1 MSHGGGGD
9 SLKVVMA
16 ALAGNLAIAVLK
28 FVAAYFSKSA
38 AMLAEAVHSVSDTGN
53 QALLIVGMRLAMRP
67 ADERHPFGRSGEQY
81 FWPFIVSLLLFA
93 VGGAFAIY
101 EGIHKIHDPGQEA
114 TTRQLLWAYV
124 VLGGSVVFES
134 MSFSVAFKE
143 FRAMR
148 QGRTYREVLTDAK
161 DVTVPLVL
169 MEDTAALA
177 GLVVALGGVLF
188 SQIFHAP
195 WIDGAA
201 SVIIGAILCSVAVFL
216 AFETHGLLIGEGATK
231 ADRDRAE
238 RLVRASPHVDD
249 VLEVLT
255 LHIGPNDVILAL
267 KVAFSKGLTVDEL
280 EEAINEIERRVRGEM
295 PHMRRIF
302 VEPDSKGGFTEGVS
316 REEAEAAEKKK
327 SKDAHADDKG
337 AAAPS

>member
-1 MSHGGGGD
+1 M
-9 SLKVVMA
+9 KVVMA

-28 FVAAYFSKSA
+28 FGAAYYSKST

-53 QALLIVGMRLAMRP
+53 QALLIVGMRLALRP
-67 ADERHPFGRSGEQY
+67 ADEKHPFGRSGEQY

-101 EGIHKIHDPGQEA
+101 EGLHKMHNPGA
-114 TTRQLLWAYV
+114 AASTKQLIAAYV
-124 VLGGSVVFES
+124 VLGGSVIFES
-134 MSFSVAFKE
+134 MSWSVAFKE

-177 GLVVALGGVLF
+177 GLVVALLGVAI
-188 SQIFHAP
+188 SQFAHAP
-195 WIDGAA
+195 WVDGAA
-201 SVIIGAILCSVAVFL
+201 SVVIGAILCAVAVFL

-238 RLVRASPHVDD
+238 RIVAKSPSVDR
-249 VLEVLT
+249 VVEVLT
-255 LHIGPNDVILAL
+255 LHIGPSDVILAL
-267 KVAFSKGLTVDEL
+267 KVAFSKGITVDEL

-295 PHMRRIF
+295 PHMKRIF
-302 VEPDSKGGFTEGVS
+302 VEPDSKGGFTEGVPQHLDGDAPKPAKS
-316 REEAEAAEKKK
+316 AEG
-327 SKDAHADDKG
+327 HG
-337 AAAPS
+337 

>member
-1 MSHGGGGD
+1 M
-9 SLKVVMA
+9 KVVMA

-28 FVAAYFSKSA
+28 FGAAYYSKST

-53 QALLIVGMRLAMRP
+53 QALLIVGMRLALRP
-67 ADERHPFGRSGEQY
+67 ADEKHPFGRSGEQY

-101 EGIHKIHDPGQEA
+101 EGLHKMHNPGAEA
-114 TTRQLLWAYV
+114 TTKQLVAAYV
-124 VLGGSVVFES
+124 VLGGSVIFES
-134 MSFSVAFKE
+134 MSWSVAFKE

-177 GLVVALGGVLF
+177 GLVVALLGVAI
-188 SQIFHAP
+188 SQFAHAP
-195 WIDGAA
+195 WVDGAA
-201 SVIIGAILCSVAVFL
+201 SVVIGAILCAVAVFL

-238 RLVRASPHVDD
+238 RIVAKSPSVER
-249 VLEVLT
+249 VVEVLT
-255 LHIGPNDVILAL
+255 LHIGPSDVILAL

-295 PHMRRIF
+295 PQMKRIF
-302 VEPDSKGGFTEGVS
+302 VEPDSKGGFTEGVPQHLDGDAPKPAKS
-316 REEAEAAEKKK
+316 AEG
-327 SKDAHADDKG
+327 HG
-337 AAAPS
+337 

>member
-1 MSHGGGGD
+1 MSHGGGGED
-9 SLKVVMA
+9 SMKVVMA

-28 FVAAYFSKSA
+28 FGAAYYSKST

-53 QALLIVGMRLAMRP
+53 QALLIVGMRLALRP
-67 ADERHPFGRSGEQY
+67 ADEKHPFGRSGEQY

-101 EGIHKIHDPGQEA
+101 EGLHKMHNPGAEA
-114 TTRQLLWAYV
+114 TTKQLVAAYV
-124 VLGGSVVFES
+124 VLGGSVIFES
-134 MSFSVAFKE
+134 MSWSVAFKE

-177 GLVVALGGVLF
+177 GLVVALLGVAI
-188 SQIFHAP
+188 SQFAHAP
-195 WIDGAA
+195 WVDGAA
-201 SVIIGAILCSVAVFL
+201 SVVIGAILCAVAVFL

-238 RLVRASPHVDD
+238 RIVAKSPSVER
-249 VLEVLT
+249 VVEVLT
-255 LHIGPNDVILAL
+255 LHIGPSDVILAL

-295 PHMRRIF
+295 PQMKRIF
-302 VEPDSKGGFTEGVS
+302 VEPDSKGGFTEGVPQHLDGDAAKPAKS
-316 REEAEAAEKKK
+316 AEG
-327 SKDAHADDKG
+327 HG
-337 AAAPS
+337 

>member
-1 MSHGGGGD
+1 MSHGGGGED
-9 SLKVVMA
+9 SMKVVLA

-28 FVAAYFSKSA
+28 FGAAYFSKST

-67 ADERHPFGRSGEQY
+67 ADEKHPFGRSGEQY

-101 EGIHKIHDPGQEA
+101 EGLHKMHNPGAEA
-114 TTRQLLWAYV
+114 STKQLIAAYV
-124 VLGGSVVFES
+124 VLGGSVIFES
-134 MSFSVAFKE
+134 MSWSVAFKE

-177 GLVVALGGVLF
+177 GLVVALLGVAI
-188 SQIFHAP
+188 SQFAHAP
-195 WIDGAA
+195 WVDGAA
-201 SVIIGAILCSVAVFL
+201 SVVIGAILCAVAVFL

-238 RLVRASPHVDD
+238 RIVAKSPSVER
-249 VLEVLT
+249 VVEVLT
-255 LHIGPNDVILAL
+255 LHIGPSDVILAL

-295 PHMRRIF
+295 PQMKRIF
-302 VEPDSKGGFTEGVS
+302 VEPDSKGGFTEGVPMHLDGDGPKPAKS
-316 REEAEAAEKKK
+316 AEA
-327 SKDAHADDKG
+327 HR
-337 AAAPS
+337 

>member
-1 MSHGGGGD
+1 MSHGGGGED
-9 SLKVVMA
+9 SMKVVMA

-28 FVAAYFSKSA
+28 FGAAYYSKST

-53 QALLIVGMRLAMRP
+53 QALLIVGMRLALRP
-67 ADERHPFGRSGEQY
+67 ADEKHPFGRSGEQY

-101 EGIHKIHDPGQEA
+101 EGLHKMHNPGA
-114 TTRQLLWAYV
+114 AASTKQLIAAYV
-124 VLGGSVVFES
+124 VLGGSVIFES
-134 MSFSVAFKE
+134 MSWSVAFKE

-177 GLVVALGGVLF
+177 GLVVALLGVAI
-188 SQIFHAP
+188 SQFAHAP
-195 WIDGAA
+195 WVDGAA
-201 SVIIGAILCSVAVFL
+201 SVVIGAILCAVAVFL

-238 RLVRASPHVDD
+238 RIVAKSPSVDR
-249 VLEVLT
+249 VVEVLT
-255 LHIGPNDVILAL
+255 LHIGPSDVILAL
-267 KVAFSKGLTVDEL
+267 KVAFSKGITVDEL

-295 PHMRRIF
+295 PHMKRIF
-302 VEPDSKGGFTEGVS
+302 VEPDSKGGFTEGVPQHLDGDAPKPAKS
-316 REEAEAAEKKK
+316 AEG
-327 SKDAHADDKG
+327 HG
-337 AAAPS
+337 

>member
-1 MSHGGGGD
+1 MSHGGGGEG

-16 ALAGNLAIAVLK
+16 ALAGNLAIAVCK
-28 FVAAYFSKSA
+28 FGAAYFSKSA

-67 ADERHPFGRSGEQY
+67 ATEKHPFGRSGEQY

-93 VGGAFAIY
+93 LGGAFAIY
-101 EGIHKIHDPGQEA
+101 EGLHKMHVPGPES
-114 TTRQLLWAYV
+114 TGRQLLAAYV
-124 VLGGSVVFES
+124 VLGVSVVFEG

-148 QGRTYREVLTDAK
+148 QGRSYREVLTDAK

-177 GLVVALGGVLF
+177 GLTVALIGVAV
-188 SQIFHAP
+188 SQLAHAP

-201 SVIIGAILCSVAVFL
+201 SVVIGAILCSIAVFL
-216 AFETHGLLIGEGATK
+216 AFETHGLLIGEGATRG
-231 ADRDRAE
+231 DRERAE
-238 RLVRASPHVDD
+238 RIVAGAPNVERV
-249 VLEVLT
+249 VEVLT
-255 LHIGPNDVILAL
+255 LHIGPSDVILAL

-295 PHMRRIF
+295 PQMKRIF
-302 VEPDSKGGFTEGVS
+302 VEPDSKGGFTEGVPQDL
-316 REEAEAAEKKK
+316 RE
-327 SKDAHADDKG
+327 AHAKG
-337 AAAPS
+337 EGAHS